1 MTSPL
6 PSHSPDLAP
15 RPPADVDVII
25 LSLASDPALRAV
37 TERGIATLLDSEPAS
52 AVRFHVLVIE
62 SSKDAPPFEG
72 KGVTTIYPNEAF
84 GYHTYMNIGLRQTQ
98 APYVCLCNNDLVFHP
113 GWATAILDAFMND
126 PALMSASPLCS
137 LHHPTVGI
145 LANQGLRYGYGVR
158 SEIAGWCLFFKR
170 SMLETT
176 GLLDE
181 RFRFWFA
188 DNDYARTLE
197 LFGIKHAL
205 VTTSIVDHVESRTIQ
220 TQGVVRQRLLTKKA
234 KYDFDR
240 KWNGMSAP
248 THARKLCQFYLKL
261 AMLCIKEI
269 FGREKVE
276 DANAQRKSKR
286 PSSARNH

>member
-1 MTSPL
+1 MTNPL
-6 PSHSPDLAP
+6 PLYSMDSAP
-15 RPPADVDVII
+15 PPADVDVII
-25 LSLASDPALRAV
+25 LSLACDPALRAV
-37 TERGIATLLDSEPAS
+37 TERGIATLRASEPAN
-52 AVRFHVLVIE
+52 AVRFRVLVIE
-62 SSKDAPPFEG
+62 SSKDALPFEG
-72 KGVTTIYPNEAF
+72 EGVTTIYPDEAF

-113 GWATAILDAFMND
+113 GWATAILDALRDD
-126 PALMSASPLCS
+126 PALMSTSPLCS

-145 LANQGLRYGYGVR
+145 HANEGIRYGYRVR
-158 SEIAGWCLFFKR
+158 SEIAGWCLFFRR
-170 SMLETT
+170 SMLGTT

-197 LFGIKHAL
+197 SHGIKHAL
-205 VTTSIVDHVESRTIQ
+205 VTTAIVDHVESRTIK

-240 KWNGMSAP
+240 KWNGMSAA
-248 THARKLCQFYLKL
+248 THMRKLCQFYVKL
-261 AMLCIKEI
+261 AVLCIREV
-269 FGREKVE
+269 FGSGKAE
-276 DANAQRKSKR
+276 DASAQRKSKH

>member
-1 MTSPL
+1 MTNP
-6 PSHSPDLAP
+6 
-15 RPPADVDVII
+15 PPAHSLDTALPADIDVII

-37 TERGIATLLDSEPAS
+37 TERGITTLLASEPTN
-52 AVRFHVLVIE
+52 AVRFRVLVIE
-62 SSKDAPPFEG
+62 SSKDAHPFEG
-72 KGVTTIYPNEAF
+72 DGVTTIYPDETF

-113 GWATAILDAFMND
+113 GWATAILDAFRAD

-145 LANQGLRYGYGVR
+145 HASRGIRYGYGVR

-197 LFGIKHAL
+197 SFGVKHAL
-205 VTTSIVDHVESRTIQ
+205 ITTAIVDHVESRTIK
-220 TQGVVRQRLLTKKA
+220 TQGLVRQRLLTKKA
-234 KYDFDR
+234 KYDFER
-240 KWNGMSAP
+240 KWNGMNAA
-248 THARKLCQFYLKL
+248 THARKLVQFYVKL
-261 AMLCIKEI
+261 AMLCVKEAL
-269 FGREKVE
+269 GDE
-276 DANAQRKSKR
+276 KSKGK
-286 PSSARNH
+286 SSPRD